1 MNLTETV
8 EPAKKQRG
16 LTIQQKKAVWA
27 WVFLTIPVLF
37 FVVVRFYP
45 TFDAFYISFTQW
57 NIVEEKE
64 FIGLE
69 NYIRLFSDPVFWQ
82 VLINTF
88 EYLILGMPISLLLSF
103 VIAYN
108 LDKIRFGHTFLRAC
122 YFIPYLTTAVAM
134 AWVWRW
140 FYQSAPI
147 GLFNNIL
154 ISLGLDQ
161 MPFLQS
167 VTQSLPS
174 VLAPAI
180 WAGLGFQILI
190 FMAGLRSVPTS
201 YLEAAR
207 IDGADRWQVL
217 REITIPHLWPTIV
230 FLVVMSTIGFLRIF
244 DQVYNMTVDGQGG
257 PVNSSRPLVLH
268 IYQSAFADFEMG
280 FAAAQTVV
288 LFVILLIITFVQFA
302 VMRKK

>member
-1 MNLTETV
+1 MNIIEKIEV
-8 EPAKKQRG
+8 EKTRQG
-16 LTIQQKKAVWA
+16 LTIAQKKALWA
-27 WVFLTIPVLF
+27 WLFLAIPVLF

-45 TFDAFYISFTQW
+45 TFDAFYISFTKW
-57 NIVEEKE
+57 NL
-64 FIGLE
+64 IGDKVFVGLD
-69 NYIRLFSDPVFWQ
+69 NYIRLFTDPVFWQ
-82 VLINTF
+82 VLSNTF
-88 EYLILGMPISLLLSF
+88 EYLIIGMPISLLLSF

-122 YFIPYLTTAVAM
+122 YFIPFLTTAVAM

-140 FYQSAPI
+140 FYQAAPV
-147 GLFNNIL
+147 GLFNNVL
-154 ISLGLDQ
+154 VDLGLPQMKFLRSPDQ
-161 MPFLQS
+161 A
-167 VTQSLPS
+167 LPS

-190 FMAGLRSVPTS
+190 FMAGLRSVPSS
-201 YLEAAR
+201 YLEAAK
-207 IDGADRWQVL
+207 IDGAGRWQVL
-217 REITIPHLWPTIV
+217 KEITIPHLWPTIV

-288 LFVILLIITFVQFA
+288 LFVILLIITFIQFTL
-302 VMRKK
+302 MRKK